1 MQRVR
6 MSLPYFKEF
15 GWEAEVVCV
24 DEKYSEM
31 VKDELLLQSFP
42 ADVVIH
48 KVKALSEKWSRK
60 IGFGSLGFRSM
71 WYYRRKVNSLLI
83 QKKYD
88 LIYFSTTQFPVCI
101 LGAYWKKRFGVPYVI
116 DMQDPWYS
124 DYYEDKPKG
133 ERPPKYKLVYA
144 LHKRMEALAMKRVDG
159 LISVSATYLQTLHRR
174 YRRTLHIPG
183 EIITFGA
190 FEKDFEI
197 AKQNEIKPLASEKPF
212 FNCMYIGR
220 GGKDMESAV
229 ALIFEGFKEGLSS
242 SPLLFDKFRFHFFG
256 TSYANNGRPSILPI
270 AEKLGIAIYVNEQ
283 TDRLPFYQSIA
294 TLLAAE
300 ALIIPGS
307 DSPGYT
313 ASKIYPYIM
322 AQKPLLAVFH
332 QDSPAVKILR
342 ECSPG
347 SGVLTFPGD
356 PDAVRKIRDILK
368 NWAENEP
375 AANPYDVDVFHNFS
389 AREMTGKQVAVFN
402 SVLTRP

>member
-6 MSLPYFKEF
+6 MSLPYFKEL

-24 DEKYSEM
+24 DEKYSGM
-31 VKDELLLQSFP
+31 VKDELLLQSYP
-42 ADVVIH
+42 ADILIH
-48 KVKALSEKWSRK
+48 KVKALSEKWSRRL
-60 IGFGSLGFRSM
+60 GFGSLGFRSM
-71 WYYRRKVNSLLI
+71 WHYRRKVSSLLV

-124 DYYEDKPKG
+124 DYYEDKPKS

-144 LHKRMEALAMKRVDG
+144 LHKRLEALAMKQVDG
-159 LISVSATYLQTLHRR
+159 LISVSDAYLQTLNRR
-174 YRRTLHIPG
+174 YPRTLDIPS
-183 EIITFGA
+183 ETITFGA

-197 AKQNEIKPLASEKPF
+197 AKQTEVKPLAFEKHF
-212 FNCMYIGR
+212 FNCVYIGR

-229 ALIFEGFKEGLSS
+229 ALLFEGFKEGLSA
-242 SPLLFDKFRFHFFG
+242 SPLLFGKFRFHFFG
-256 TSYANNGRPSILPI
+256 TSYADNGRPSILPV
-270 AEKLGIAIYVNEQ
+270 AEKLGIAMYVNEQ

-322 AQKPLLAVFH
+322 AQKPLLALFH
-332 QDSPAVKILR
+332 KDSSAVKILR

-347 SGVLTFPGD
+347 SEVPTFPGD
-356 PDAVRKIRDILK
+356 HTAVAKICDILK
-368 NWAENEP
+368 KWAENKL
-375 AANPYDVDVFHNFS
+375 AANPYDADVFRRFS
-389 AREMTGKQVAVFN
+389 AREMTGKQVALFN
-402 SVLTRP
+402 SVLTHS